1 MKIFPQGKLT
11 DFFRFYDPTNESH
24 VNAILKLQEDIEET
38 DASLLTD
45 SATWVRLYRTPT
57 EPVKDTGDIDNSW
70 TGITNAAVKAGAKYP
85 ELLAA
90 QWALESGFGK
100 YPSGTFNYWG
110 VKGAGRRPET
120 NSTKKETKEFI
131 DGEWITINAWFRNF
145 SSIEQAAEYVVQ
157 RWYKDFRD
165 YKGVNR
171 ADSREEAA
179 NLLVKEGYAT
189 DPAYS
194 DKLISLMNK
203 YANTT
208 DKKKKFQPCIK
219 LNVPFF
225 SQLDSETDQGY
236 RMCFSSSCAMALDYL
251 LPSVL
256 IGQKDDDYLRR
267 VEEYGDT
274 TDPYA
279 QVCALES
286 YGVEASFRRNLD
298 LSDIETQLESGFPIP
313 IGVLHKG
320 PSSAPI
326 GDGHWMTVVGM
337 DDDYL
342 IVNDP
347 FGEMCTEDGYYINN
361 TDGKN
366 LKYPYEHILKRW
378 LVEGESSGWGII
390 LS

>member
-1 MKIFPQGKLT
+1 MTIFPQGKLT

-45 SATWVRLYRTPT
+45 SATWVQLYRTPT
-57 EPVKDTGDIDNSW
+57 EPVEETGDIDNSW

-165 YKGVNR
+165 FKGVNN

-194 DKLISLMNK
+194 EKLISLMNK
-203 YANTT
+203 YANNTE
-208 DKKKKFQPCIK
+208 KKRFQSCIK

-256 IGQKDDDYLRR
+256 VGQKDDDYLRR

-286 YGVEASFRRNLD
+286 YGVEASFRRNLN
-298 LSDIETQLESGFPIP
+298 LSDIETQLESGFPVP

-320 PSSAPI
+320 PSSAPV

>member
-1 MKIFPQGKLT
+1 
-11 DFFRFYDPTNESH
+11 
-24 VNAILKLQEDIEET
+24 
-38 DASLLTD
+38 
-45 SATWVRLYRTPT
+45 
-57 EPVKDTGDIDNSW
+57 
-70 TGITNAAVKAGAKYP
+70 
-85 ELLAA
+85 
-90 QWALESGFGK
+90 
-100 YPSGTFNYWG
+100 
-110 VKGAGRRPET
+110 
-120 NSTKKETKEFI
+120 
-131 DGEWITINAWFRNF
+131 
-145 SSIEQAAEYVVQ
+145 
-157 RWYKDFRD
+157 
-165 YKGVNR
+165 
-171 ADSREEAA
+171 
-179 NLLVKEGYAT
+179 
-189 DPAYS
+189 
-194 DKLISLMNK
+194 
-203 YANTT
+203 
-208 DKKKKFQPCIK
+208 
-219 LNVPFF
+219 
-225 SQLDSETDQGY
+225 
-236 RMCFSSSCAMALDYL
+236 MCFSSSCAMALDYL

-256 IGQKDDDYLRR
+256 VGQKDDDYLRR

-286 YGVEASFRRNLD
+286 YGVEASFRRNLN
-298 LSDIETQLESGFPIP
+298 LSDIETQLESGFPVP

-320 PSSAPI
+320 PSSAPV

>member
-1 MKIFPQGKLT
+1 MTIFPQGKLT

-24 VNAILKLQEDIEET
+24 VNAILTLQEDIEET

-45 SATWVRLYRTPT
+45 SATWVRLYRTPNAQV
-57 EPVKDTGDIDNSW
+57 EKTGDIDNSW
-70 TGITNAAVKAGAKYP
+70 TGITNAALKAGAKYP

-110 VKGAGRRPET
+110 IKGAGRRPET
-120 NSTKKETKEFI
+120 HSTKKETKEFI

-165 YKGVNR
+165 FRGVNC
-171 ADSREEAA
+171 ADSREAAA

-194 DKLISLMNK
+194 EKLISLMNK
-203 YANTT
+203 YAYKTE
-208 DKKKKFQPCIK
+208 KKKIIPPIK

-256 IGQKDDDYLRR
+256 VGQKDDDYLRR

-337 DDDYL
+337 DEDYL

>member
-1 MKIFPQGKLT
+1 MTIFPQGKLT

-57 EPVKDTGDIDNSW
+57 EPVEDTGDINNSW

-157 RWYKDFRD
+157 RWYKDFRN

-203 YANTT
+203 YANNTE
-208 DKKKKFQPCIK
+208 KKRFQSCIK

-256 IGQKDDDYLRR
+256 VGQKDDDYLRR

-298 LSDIETQLESGFPIP
+298 LSDIEAQLESGFPIP

-390 LS
+390 LN